1 MLVGKER
8 TANARIQLDF
18 LQVTAGVGIKAVASI
33 GLDIA
38 GENSKQQLR
47 ETGR

>member
-18 LQVTAGVGIKAVASI
+18 LQVTAGVGIKVRCQHRIRHS
-33 GLDIA
+33 
-38 GENSKQQLR
+38 R
-47 ETGR
+47 